1 MKRPNKLALGAHEWE
16 IRYEP
21 VPEEI
26 LKEYDIEDPT
36 TGLFFDPEG
45 VIYIEPS
52 YCNQRMKVSLLHE
65 IVRAIDLCYNTQL
78 IQEGKVEAMAH
89 ALFNLLNQNVE
100 LVTWI
105 LTERRDENG
114 SF

>member
-1 MKRPNKLALGAHEWE
+1 MTHPKEVRLGSHVWK
-16 IRYEP
+16 ILYEP
-21 VPEEI
+21 VPEKI
-26 LKEYDIEDPT
+26 KDEYEIEDLT

-52 YCNQRMKVSLLHE
+52 FCEQRMKVSLLHE
-65 IVRAIDLCYNTQL
+65 IIHAIDLCYNTQL

>member
-1 MKRPNKLALGAHEWE
+1 
-16 IRYEP
+16 
-21 VPEEI
+21 
-26 LKEYDIEDPT
+26 
-36 TGLFFDPEG
+36 
-45 VIYIEPS
+45 
-52 YCNQRMKVSLLHE
+52 
-65 IVRAIDLCYNTQL
+65 
-78 IQEGKVEAMAH
+78 VEAMAH